1 MRTNIA
7 LTQEQQVEL
16 AKQSITGIVCGL
28 DRQLRDSIARHPEN
42 TSEHKRAKATMEALQ
57 KLGYAVNGCQS
68 MRGLEAFLAQTMLGH
83 FKPESLDQ
91 SRNTLIH
98 HQGCFVVVIG
108 DDTLEFIS
116 RVKTVAWHDID
127 ARIQGICSATATG
140 REARKH
146 EGWNKRDHLIRL
158 RDQISS
164 IKYPFHLVEVKR
176 YLMVSY
182 EEPEQFARALD
193 ASSTVEQMVRTM
205 VNRVQ
210 FGTPVAV

>member
-1 MRTNIA
+1 MRANIT
-7 LTQEQQVEL
+7 LTEEQSVEV
-16 AKQSITGIVCGL
+16 AKQALTGIVCGL
-28 DRQLRDSIARHPEN
+28 DRQLRDSLARHPNCTQEY
-42 TSEHKRAKATMEALQ
+42 KRAKATMEALQ

-83 FKPESLDQ
+83 FKPESLEQ

-108 DDTLEFIS
+108 DDTLDFIS

-127 ARIQGICSATATG
+127 ARLQGITSATSTG
-140 REARKH
+140 RAERQN
-146 EGWNKRDHLIRL
+146 EGWHKRDHLIRL
-158 RDQISS
+158 RDQITS

-182 EEPEQFARALD
+182 ENPEQFARILD
-193 ASSTVEQMVRTM
+193 ACPTIESMVRTM

-210 FGTPVAV
+210 FGIPVAV